1 MITERGKPIGQI
13 VPFKVSM
20 EERMQGM
27 VAAGLAEWDEQ
38 KLKPY
43 KPLAVN
49 RGERQVSDL
58 VVKERQWSHIW
69 IRAWYRNHTSHLC
82 TSLEGNTGNLNYHGG
97 IRSGD
102 LWQASK
108 LAVLAVCPENLIS

>member
-27 VAAGLAEWDEQ
+27 LAAGLAEWDQ
-38 KLKPY
+38 KIKPY

-49 RGERQVSDL
+49 GGERQVSDL
-58 VVKERQWSHIW
+58 VVKERQWSHI
-69 IRAWYRNHTSHLC
+69 
-82 TSLEGNTGNLNYHGG
+82 
-97 IRSGD
+97 
-102 LWQASK
+102 
-108 LAVLAVCPENLIS
+108 